1 VHYLTTKGLPMKPR
15 VLLTSYYNR
24 EIIDSSLEPLRQIA
38 TLVDGNRNRN
48 WTLDEMLA
56 EIPGIHATV
65 AADEPY
71 TREVF
76 ERADELLVVARDGT
90 GFDKIDVQAATDH
103 GIIVTRAPVVID
115 ATANL
120 TIGLMIALVRKITTG
135 DHAVRNGQWVDRS
148 ALLCP
153 DLTGMTLGIVGLGPV
168 GRKVATRAK
177 ALGMQVLA
185 YNRTPLPDIA
195 DDLGVELVAFEALT
209 ERADIVSVHLQSSPE
224 TRGLCDAVFFANMKA
239 GSYFINTARGQII
252 DELALVAA
260 LQTGHLAGAAL
271 DVFETEPIPAD
282 NPLSAMDN
290 VVLTPHVGGD
300 TSTTMIAAIN
310 MNVTQ
315 ITDLLTDRK
324 PSNMLN
330 PEVWDHARCRKT

>member
-1 VHYLTTKGLPMKPR
+1 
-15 VLLTSYYNR
+15 
-24 EIIDSSLEPLRQIA
+24 
-38 TLVDGNRNRN
+38 
-48 WTLDEMLA
+48 
-56 EIPGIHATV
+56 
-65 AADEPY
+65 
-71 TREVF
+71 
-76 ERADELLVVARDGT
+76 
-90 GFDKIDVQAATDH
+90 
-103 GIIVTRAPVVID
+103 
-115 ATANL
+115 
-120 TIGLMIALVRKITTG
+120 VRKITTG

-252 DELALVAA
+252 DELALVTA